1 MSILHNREE
10 KMDKSI
16 KADSVVGGVLST
28 GEVGR
33 DIVVNNLPAE
43 EKKTLAE
50 AADEIQ
56 QLLNQL
62 SNTYPTTTVAEK
74 ANVAAKAIEEIEKK
88 PDTKTK
94 IVKALKA
101 GGTAA
106 LIELTDNPVVN
117 ILVPMLESLLEDG
130 K

>member
-1 MSILHNREE
+1 
-10 KMDKSI
+10 MDKSI

-33 DIVVNNLPAE
+33 DIVVNSVNNLTAE

-50 AADEIQ
+50 AAAEIQ
-56 QLLNQL
+56 QLLDRL
-62 SNTYPTTTVAEK
+62 SSTYPTTTVAEK
-74 ANVAAKAIEEIEKK
+74 ANVAAKVIEEIEKK
-88 PDTKTK
+88 SDTKTK

-101 GGTAA
+101 GGKAT

-117 ILVPMLESLLEDG
+117 ILIPMLESLLEDD